1 MSDVNEN
8 FLHFRIKM
16 NISKAIETI
25 RLNSHYLT
33 QEQKEDLISI
43 LVKKQSS

>member
-1 MSDVNEN
+1 MSDVNEG
-8 FLHFRIKM
+8 FLHFRIRM

-25 RLNSHYLT
+25 RLNLHHLT

-43 LVKKQSS
+43 LTKKESS